1 MNVVDLIRNAFPF
14 DPIPERSTVVEDTYC
29 VEHLHEMST
38 STAMLST
45 STSTNRTGW
54 EKEVRWF
61 LGQAVGCDVI
71 LWIFADVDFD

>member
-45 STSTNRTGW
+45 STST
-54 EKEVRWF
+54 KEEEEEE
-61 LGQAVGCDVI
+61 CDGRRI
-71 LWIFADVDFD
+71 